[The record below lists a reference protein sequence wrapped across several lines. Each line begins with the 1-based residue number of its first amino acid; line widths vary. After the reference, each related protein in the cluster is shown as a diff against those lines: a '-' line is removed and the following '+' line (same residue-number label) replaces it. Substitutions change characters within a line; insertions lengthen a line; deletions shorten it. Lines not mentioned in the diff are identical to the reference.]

1 MMPRK
6 PRAKSAPVKKKGQK
20 TKPGSLDTFQLLQ
33 PTSSC
38 NPPAF
43 VARLTSTKR
52 KRSPDTHVEA
62 EIYEPEGLR
71 PLEPPQG
78 LSEEDLRSLYEEV
91 MSSSVNKARL
101 QSMKRSTSPSRTQG
115 TTQTKSTSKTNAFY
129 RFNNLDLYQ
138 IKFNCSS
145 PPEGIQNA
153 IDAIIYA
160 KLPEG
165 RQDQL
170 EVIAQRFQARCTEL
184 ARAGATEADFVAIL
198 RDALLAMDF
207 DFLCL
212 GENLD
217 WKARLMPK
225 FQPLPF
231 NLGSK
236 GNQPLFSLYIPKTPR
251 PDITIGLQLGA
262 FASALSSQALT
273 EEDVILFFSYLEQEM
288 ERRDPDGLEE
298 PMLISRPAPCA
309 ANLVFP
315 FAVDEGKAYL
325 TGRQIAEAE
334 NQAAGTG
341 ACALRMQ
348 LRLDELVKRIPTE
361 PLDDLPVPSENQIL
375 HLPSPSEDQIPLF
388 FSICTEGPVHVL
400 YVHWTDV
407 KGRRRK
413 YNTMP
418 LKCVYGM
425 LLDGLVDFFVILD
438 NVLRWG
444 TGHFLESLVT
454 RMRKLVIHF
463 VIE

>member
-1 MMPRK
+1 MMPIK
-6 PRAKSAPVKKKGQK
+6 PGANSAPAENRGQQP
-20 TKPGSLDTFQLLQ
+20 KPGSLDTFQFLQ
-33 PTSSC
+33 PISSW
-38 NPPAF
+38 NPLAF
-43 VARLTSTKR
+43 ISRLTSTKR
-52 KRSPDTHVEA
+52 KRSPDTDAEA

-91 MSSSVNKARL
+91 MNSSFNKARF
-101 QSMKRSTSPSRTQG
+101 QSLKRSTSPSRTQG

-129 RFNNLDLYQ
+129 RFKTLDPYQ
-138 IKFNCSS
+138 IKFNCTS
-145 PPEGIQNA
+145 PPEGIQDA
-153 IDAIIYA
+153 IDAIVYVR
-160 KLPEG
+160 LPEG
-165 RQDQL
+165 RYEEL
-170 EVIAQRFQARCTEL
+170 VVIAQRFQARCIKL
-184 ARAGATEADFVAIL
+184 ASAGATEADCVAIL

-212 GENLD
+212 GEKLD
-217 WKARLMPK
+217 WKAQLMPK

-231 NLGSK
+231 NRGFK
-236 GNQPLFSLYIPKTPR
+236 GNHPIFSPYIPKTPR

-262 FASALSSQALT
+262 LASPLSSEAFT
-273 EEDVILFFSYLEQEM
+273 EEDAILFITYLEEQM
-288 ERRDPDGLEE
+288 ESRGPDSLEE

-309 ANLVFP
+309 ADLVFP

-334 NQAAGTG
+334 NQAAGAG

-375 HLPSPSEDQIPLF
+375 NLPSPSEDQIPLC
-388 FSICTEGPVHVL
+388 FSICTEGPVHLL
-400 YVHWTDV
+400 YVHWTEV
-407 KGRRRK
+407 KGGRRQ
-413 YNTMP
+413 YNMMP
-418 LKCVYGM
+418 LKCVHGM
-425 LLDGLVDFFVILD
+425 LWEGLVDFFVVMD

-454 RMRKLVIHF
+454 RLRKLVEHF
-463 VIE
+463 VTE